1 MQYVYSTNDTD
12 QIAGI
17 TAARAAFNDNNPQ
30 NLMADDAA
38 FFAHINES
46 QFNQWA
52 TQYST
57 TTATLTIANIQAM
70 QAFIAAATAAAV
82 PGANEMSALMGT
94 LPPHGNCGWRLHR
107 ETGRTDAD
115 PCLCERPGL

>member
-94 LPPHGNCGWRLHR
+94 LPP
-107 ETGRTDAD
+107 
-115 PCLCERPGL
+115 PGSA